1 MLKKQPDQLSSTA
14 LSILASSKTIIG
26 DFPPNSRQVFF
37 KLDSLEAY
45 KTFLPTRELPV
56 KLTFLTSG
64 CLVMASPVICPYPGN
79 ILSTPGGKPASTI
92 SEQKNKHES
101 GVTSEHFITI
111 QFPAAKQGAIFQ
123 VAIRSG

>member
-1 MLKKQPDQLSSTA
+1 MLKKQPPQLSSTA
-14 LSILASSKTIIG
+14 FSILASSKTIIG
-26 DFPPNSRQVFF
+26 DFPPNSRQIFF

-45 KTFLPTRELPV
+45 KIFLPTKDDPV

-64 CLVMASPVICPYPGN
+64 CLVIASPAICPYPGN
-79 ILSTPGGKPASTI
+79 ILSTPGGKPASTTR
-92 SEQKNKHES
+92 EQKNKQAR

-111 QFPAAKQGAIFQ
+111 QFPAAKHGAIFQ